1 MQKKASIAELG
12 AHCWF
17 DIEGTVDN
25 LFSRF
30 IKFLF
35 FWTLIYPEGVFHVL
49 LEHVSAHDL
58 WLSRLARL
66 QLSDDLDFGSEL
78 NLDRDDPTV

>member
-35 FWTLIYPEGVFHVL
+35 FGLF